1 MLPLQNQVAV
11 RLDGRIAATA
21 GWDGTVRL
29 FDLRKELRPLAELRH
44 HRNGAVHAVAFA
56 TRPPDAEAPSEV
68 SRHPAAKTAVPLI
81 LAGFASLSGGRIGW
95 GSRAT
100 GAGGSVWGRDGDRSV
115 AAGERRRVRAPPLPQ
130 LLNSIGIVVA
140 LLPRCARDDREAVSM
155 GDG

>member
-1 MLPLQNQVAV
+1 MPLQNQVAV

-56 TRPPDAEAPSEV
+56 TRPPAAEATSEV
-68 SRHPAAKTAVPLI
+68 RRHPAAATAVPLI
-81 LAGFASLSGGRIGW
+81 LAGFASLAGGRVGW
-95 GSRAT
+95 GPGTT

-115 AAGERRRVRAPPLPQ
+115 AAGERRRVRAPLPQ

-140 LLPRCARDDREAVSM
+140 LLPRRARDAREAVSM
-155 GDG
+155 GGG

>member
-1 MLPLQNQVAV
+1 MPLQNQVAV

-68 SRHPAAKTAVPLI
+68 SRIHPAATTAVPLI
-81 LAGFASLSGGRIGW
+81 LAGFASLAGGRIGW
-95 GSRAT
+95 GPGTT

-115 AAGERRRVRAPPLPQ
+115 AAGERRRVRAPHSP
-130 LLNSIGIVVA
+130 SF
-140 LLPRCARDDREAVSM
+140 
-155 GDG
+155 

>member
-68 SRHPAAKTAVPLI
+68 SRHPSCNDRSPADPCRLCV
-81 LAGFASLSGGRIGW
+81 AGRGENRLGIPRNRGGRE
-95 GSRAT
+95 RL
-100 GAGGSVWGRDGDRSV
+100 GA
-115 AAGERRRVRAPPLPQ
+115 RRRPIRGCWRAEACACPTLPQ
-130 LLNSIGIVVA
+130 LLNSIASQLLCDRGVLVGIV
-140 LLPRCARDDREAVSM
+140 LM